1 MHHSGPFEIMP
12 PDMEIVMKLNYRSTL
27 YACYIG
33 YITQAIINNLLP
45 LLFVVLRQEFALS
58 VPQIGFMVTYNF
70 AVQILVDFLAAKYAE
85 KIGCRNCMVTA
96 HIFCAAGLVGLG
108 FLPDAL
114 AEPYLGLMLCITV
127 YAIGGGLIEVLVSPI
142 VQALP
147 LERKEAVM
155 SLLHSFYCWGH
166 AGVVLLTTLFFA
178 LAGTAAWRLLACLWA
193 IVPAANVLLF
203 LVTPIPCLSE
213 GGESMSMGSLFRSRL
228 FWLFVLLMLC
238 SGASEQAMSQWSSFF
253 AEEGLHVSKTVGDLL
268 GPCMF
273 ALLMGL
279 SRWFYGTRGD
289 GIPLRSFIVA
299 SGALCVV
306 SYLIAVFSPVPVL
319 SLIGCG
325 VCGLSVGIMWPGVFS
340 LSAETCP
347 QGGTAMF
354 ALLALAGDVG
364 CSSGPSVVSGI
375 SALFGGELKA
385 GLLAAIVFPLL
396 LIAGIRSLQRQSA
409 PGGPPA
415 ASTGAGS

>member
-1 MHHSGPFEIMP
+1 MELLPS
-12 PDMEIVMKLNYRSTL
+12 DMVSVMNLNYRRTL

-45 LLFVVLRQEFALS
+45 LLFVVLQQEFTLS
-58 VPQIGFMVTYNF
+58 VTQIGFMVTYNF

-85 KIGCRNCMVTA
+85 RIGYRACIVTA
-96 HIFCAAGLVGLG
+96 HIFSATGLVGLS
-108 FLPDAL
+108 FLPDIL
-114 AEPYLGLMLCITV
+114 PDPYLGLLVSITI

-147 LERKEAVM
+147 LEHKESVM

-166 AGVVLLTTLFFA
+166 AGVVLLTTLFFG
-178 LAGTAAWRLLACLWA
+178 LAGTSEWRLLTCLWA
-193 IVPAANVLLF
+193 IVPTANIILF
-203 LVTPIPCLSE
+203 LTSPIRVLSE
-213 GGESMSMGSLFRSRL
+213 DGQGMSMGALFKSRL

-238 SGASEQAMSQWSSFF
+238 SGASEQAMSQWTSFF
-253 AEEGLHVSKTVGDLL
+253 AEQGLHVPKTTGDLL

-289 GIPLRSFIVA
+289 RIPLQRFILI
-299 SGALCVV
+299 SGVLCMA
-306 SYLIAVFSPVPVL
+306 SYLIAVFSPIPIL

-325 VCGLSVGIMWPGVFS
+325 ICGLSVGIMWPGVFS
-340 LSAETCP
+340 LSAEVCP

-364 CSSGPSVVSGI
+364 CSTGPSVVSGI
-375 SALFGGELKA
+375 SNLVGGELKA

-396 LIAGIRSLQRQSA
+396 LIIGIRILQRASASQSCA
-409 PGGPPA
+409 KP
-415 ASTGAGS
+415 